1 MSTISKLPYRQYKFG
16 NSSLPLRN
24 INRINEKKIR
34 QQNNVPQNTFC
45 ALSKGKNEYLDKHL
59 YNLASNKSNT
69 SLNGL
74 TFSNGIFGHFK
85 QEQGYIKEEV
95 TAGTTYSKQNEF
107 GCSLKQKDECLTAI
121 FYDILCFSHSE
132 IYAINLD
139 RDADG
144 RLGFSLSPINNC
156 EVDGITKGSPAAK
169 GGLKIGDILVSI
181 NYQKVNTTKEV
192 VTLMESTGDSITL
205 KYYKKGMNTVM
216 NTQIAHNIFE
226 VGTFRR
232 SYRR

>member
-1 MSTISKLPYRQYKFG
+1 M
-16 NSSLPLRN
+16 
-24 INRINEKKIR
+24 
-34 QQNNVPQNTFC
+34 
-45 ALSKGKNEYLDKHL
+45 
-59 YNLASNKSNT
+59 
-69 SLNGL
+69 
-74 TFSNGIFGHFK
+74 
-85 QEQGYIKEEV
+85 
-95 TAGTTYSKQNEF
+95 
-107 GCSLKQKDECLTAI
+107 TAI

-132 IYAINLD
+132 IYTINLD

-205 KYYKKGMNTVM
+205 KYHKKGMNRLLG
-216 NTQIAHNIFE
+216 IFPLYLDPNL
-226 VGTFRR
+226 GLKFMCKFNF
-232 SYRR
+232 